1 MDELTAVLPQDRVA
15 RAAASTTPAGAA
27 RQDPLSNRLSR
38 MPWWGLGILL
48 IAIWTVYTIL
58 TKDNFREAI
67 TFIVEGIGITIETT
81 LWAYA
86 FALVLGLVAGLGRLS
101 GNVII
106 RNLATLYVEL
116 IRGIPML
123 VIIFYIALVGVP
135 GVVGLLAQLG
145 TFFIDLGLPSVGA
158 ALAGIDNQSISMNIR
173 AIVALAVT
181 YGAFQAE
188 IFRAGIQSIPKGQME
203 AARSLGMTYSQSM
216 WFIILPQ
223 AIRNVLPALGNDF
236 IAMVKD
242 SSLVSVLAVRDIT
255 QVARLYA
262 GRSFRFNEAYTT
274 LAVLYLTMTVAL
286 SMVVKFIERK
296 ISPDRP

>member
-1 MDELTAVLPQDRVA
+1 MKELTVNVSG
-15 RAAASTTPAGAA
+15 ASTASSAGAA
-27 RQDPLSNRLSR
+27 RQDPLSTRLSR
-38 MPWWGLGILL
+38 LPWWGLGILL

-67 TFIVEGIGITIETT
+67 TFIIEGIGITIETT

-86 FALVLGLVAGLGRLS
+86 FALILGLVAGLGRLS
-101 GNVII
+101 GSVVI
-106 RNLATLYVEL
+106 RNIATLYVEL

-135 GVVGLLAQLG
+135 GAVGMLAQIGVL
-145 TFFIDLGLPSVGA
+145 FNDMGLPGVGT
-158 ALAGIDNQSISMNIR
+158 ALATIDNQSIPMNIR

-203 AARSLGMTYSQSM
+203 AARSLGMTYGQSM
-216 WFIILPQ
+216 WYIVLPQ
-223 AIRNVLPALGNDF
+223 AVRNVLPALGNDF

-286 SMVVKFIERK
+286 SLVVKFIERK
-296 ISPDRP
+296 ISPDRV

>member
-1 MDELTAVLPQDRVA
+1 MDEQNASPKAKVA
-15 RAAASTTPAGAA
+15 KAPSVATPAGAA
-27 RQDPLSNRLSR
+27 RQDPLSMRLSR
-38 MPWWGLGILL
+38 LPWWGLGILL
-48 IAIWTVYTIL
+48 IAIWTIYTII

-86 FALVLGLVAGLGRLS
+86 FALILGLVAGLGRLS
-101 GNVII
+101 ANVII
-106 RNLATLYVEL
+106 RNIATLYVEL

-135 GVVGLLAQLG
+135 GAVGLLAQLG
-145 TFFIDLGLPSVGA
+145 TLFNDLGMPGVGA
-158 ALAGIDNQSISMNIR
+158 ALATVDNQSIPMNIR

-203 AARSLGMTYSQSM
+203 AARSLGMTYGQSM
-216 WFIILPQ
+216 WYIILPQ

-286 SMVVKFIERK
+286 SMVVKYIEHK
-296 ISPDRP
+296 ISPDRT

>member
-1 MDELTAVLPQDRVA
+1 MDELNKPQVLKTSTVA
-15 RAAASTTPAGAA
+15 APAGAA

-38 MPWWGLGILL
+38 LPWWGLGILL
-48 IAIWTVYTIL
+48 IAIWTVYTII

-86 FALVLGLVAGLGRLS
+86 FALILGLVAGLGRLS
-101 GNVII
+101 SSVII

-135 GVVGLLAQLG
+135 GVVGMLAQLG
-145 TFFIDLGLPSVGA
+145 TVFNDIGLPGVGT
-158 ALAGIDNQSISMNIR
+158 ALASIDNQSISMNIR

>member
-1 MDELTAVLPQDRVA
+1 MDELNKSQVVKTQTV
-15 RAAASTTPAGAA
+15 AA

-38 MPWWGLGILL
+38 LPWWGLGILL
-48 IAIWTVYTIL
+48 IAIWTVYTII

-86 FALVLGLVAGLGRLS
+86 FALILGLVAGLGRLS
-101 GNVII
+101 SSVII

-135 GVVGLLAQLG
+135 GVVGMLAQLG
-145 TFFIDLGLPSVGA
+145 TVFNDMGLPVIGT
-158 ALAGIDNQSISMNIR
+158 ALASIDNQSISMNIR